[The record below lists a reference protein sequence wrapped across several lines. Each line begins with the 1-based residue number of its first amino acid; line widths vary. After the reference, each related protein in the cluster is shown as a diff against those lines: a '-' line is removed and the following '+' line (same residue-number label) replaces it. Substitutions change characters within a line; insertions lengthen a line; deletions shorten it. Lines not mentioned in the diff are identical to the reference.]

1 MSPVFDTLLCIGL
14 VGLAWRLVT
23 TRALFRSIVLFM
35 VFGLLMAVTWA
46 RLDAADIA
54 LAEAVIGAGIIGAL
68 LLGAC
73 KSMLSDPGSPPEPV
87 AFARPVLPRP
97 LAAALSALAGVVLAW
112 LMASAPGG
120 GPTPAAVAAA
130 LPAHFLENPVSAVL
144 LDLRAYD
151 TLMEMTVLL
160 LAFLGA
166 RALFR
171 QSELAPLFAPLAAHR
186 HHTAPLVTLVTPILL
201 LLALHLL
208 WRGADAPGGAFQA
221 GALLAALGVMYRL
234 TGHLQPTR
242 DTGTVV
248 RALLVVGLLVF
259 ALFAALGLAWHG
271 VPLRYPDGGGYPL
284 ALAIEVALMFSI
296 ATTLTLLFSA
306 RPGLRLEQRQ

>member
-1 MSPVFDTLLCIGL
+1 MSAAFDTLLCIGL
-14 VGLAWRLVT
+14 LWLAWRIVA

-46 RLDAADIA
+46 RLDAPDVA

-73 KSMLSDPGSPPEPV
+73 KAMLSDRGSPAEPV
-87 AFARPVLPRP
+87 ALAWPVLPRP
-97 LAAALSALAGVVLAW
+97 LAAALSVLVAAVLAW
-112 LMASAPGG
+112 LMVTAPGG

-130 LPAHFLENPVSAVL
+130 LPGHFLENPVSAVL
-144 LDLRAYD
+144 LDLRGYD
-151 TLMEMTVLL
+151 TLMEMAVLL

-166 RALFR
+166 RTLFR
-171 QSELAPLFAPLAAHR
+171 ESGLAPLFAPPPAHR
-186 HHTAPLVTLVTPILL
+186 RHTEPLVTLVTPVLL

-234 TGHLQPTR
+234 TGRLQPTPES
-242 DTGTVV
+242 GAAV
-248 RALLVVGLLVF
+248 RALLIIGLLVF
-259 ALFAALGLAWHG
+259 SLFACMGLAWHG
-271 VPLRYPDGGGYPL
+271 VPLSYPDIGAYPF
-284 ALAIEVALMFSI
+284 ALVIEVALMFSI
-296 ATTLTLLFSA
+296 ATTLVLLFSA
-306 RPGLRLEQRQ
+306 RPGLRLEQRE